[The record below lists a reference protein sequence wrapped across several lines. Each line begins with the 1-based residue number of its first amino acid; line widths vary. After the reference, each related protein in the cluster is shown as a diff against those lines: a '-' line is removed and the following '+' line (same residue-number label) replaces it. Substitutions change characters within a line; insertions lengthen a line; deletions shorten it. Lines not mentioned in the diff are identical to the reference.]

1 MKPNGAID
9 GQQVYIPV
17 LQLVSILGT
26 EQARLN
32 GYWTLPFERSGNFSH
47 VCKYVLIN
55 AILPR
60 KAKMVYTS

>member
-1 MKPNGAID
+1 MRPNGAID

-26 EQARLN
+26 EEARLD
-32 GYWTLPFERSGNFSH
+32 GYWKFQFERGVSLSH
-47 VCKYVLIN
+47 VFTYVVTN

-60 KAKMVYTS
+60 KAKIVYTS

>member
-1 MKPNGAID
+1 MRPNGAID

-26 EQARLN
+26 EEARLN
-32 GYWTLPFERSGNFSH
+32 GYWKSSFERGVTLSH
-47 VCKYVLIN
+47 VCKYVVIN

-60 KAKMVYTS
+60 KAKIVYTS